1 MDFEALYKECGK
13 NQTKNFYKNHNEEFK
28 SLSMDLEDIEQEIRI
43 KIWEVSESLKK
54 EQPGISKQDLIKY
67 LNETVQNELRHYV
80 TKSMVSA
87 DDVKLADFEV
97 YEGMTLTDAQILQS
111 LYERMKDEYPE
122 EADLWYEIVYKKLFV
137 GKTENEIVEDLIAE
151 GIVKD
156 ITRTKVMN
164 IFWKKIVPKYR
175 KKGYILRNNRLH
187 EKRDDGTEN
196 KPDEFELPDPV
207 EQAEEK
213 NIDEPFIMPE
223 TIEASLFDSIKD
235 LLTDRQYEIVEKV
248 FKEQKTFQEIADE
261 LCVAKGTVKNQ
272 YDRAL
277 VKLREIMKK

>member
-13 NQTKNFYKNHNEEFK
+13 NQTKNFYKNHSEEFK

-43 KIWEVSESLKK
+43 KIWETYELLKK
-54 EQPGISKQDLIKY
+54 TKPEMGKVELFEY
-67 LNETVQNELRHYV
+67 LTRTVQNELRHYV
-80 TKSMVSA
+80 TKSMVSV
-87 DDVKLADFEV
+87 DDVSLKDFEV
-97 YEGMTLTDAQILQS
+97 YEGLTLTDEQILQS
-111 LYERMKDEYPE
+111 LYERMKKDYPE
-122 EADLWYEIVYKKLFV
+122 NAELYYEIVYKKLFI
-137 GKTENEIVEDLIAE
+137 GRTEPEIVEDLIAE

-156 ITRTKVMN
+156 ITRTRVMN

-187 EKRDDGTEN
+187 EKRDDGTDN
-196 KPDEFELPDPV
+196 KPDQFELPDPI
-207 EQAEEK
+207 EQNE
-213 NIDEPFIMPE
+213 DTTSEPSVILEP
-223 TIEASLFDSIKD
+223 IEASLFDNIKD
-235 LLTDRQYEIVEKV
+235 LLTGRQYEIVEKV

-261 LCVAKGTVKNQ
+261 LSVAKGTVKNQ